1 MNLQF
6 VTDLPQEIF
15 APRDVFWPFD
25 TFALAA
31 VDHTENAA
39 PLVRFGDD
47 DFDRVRRGAKDA
59 ANFRHHLESVEY
71 VDGKESWSE
80 EKDKA
85 MPG

>member
-1 MNLQF
+1 M
-6 VTDLPQEIF
+6 
-15 APRDVFWPFD
+15 
-25 TFALAA
+25 
-31 VDHTENAA
+31 
-39 PLVRFGDD
+39 VRFGDD

-59 ANFRHHLESVEY
+59 ANFRHHLESVEH